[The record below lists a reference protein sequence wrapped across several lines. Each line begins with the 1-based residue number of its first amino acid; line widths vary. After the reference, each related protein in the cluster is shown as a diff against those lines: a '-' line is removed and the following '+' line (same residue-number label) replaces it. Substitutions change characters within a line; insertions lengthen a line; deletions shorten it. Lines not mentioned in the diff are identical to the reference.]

1 MRTLLVL
8 GGTRFIGKH
17 LLSCLDTSLFKVYYF
32 HRGVTAFSPNSNAVE
47 LYGDRTNEGDIRKL
61 FNTQFDIIIDVS
73 GEEYKMVEL
82 SVRYSKKSQPYY
94 IYISSSSVY
103 QPSKDIHIETESLN
117 ANSNS
122 TYINI
127 KILCEK
133 LVQNSFEKYA
143 IVRPS
148 KVYGPYN
155 HICRESYFYKRLINN
170 EQIVLINDPIL
181 HFTFVIDLV
190 EGILR
195 LAKKEPIGIFN
206 VAGKEPMRL
215 SLFIEIMAKKM
226 NISPLI
232 IWDIDSDAPMTKLQ
246 TCVLS
251 NMKMYEVCGWQPHYT
266 IAEGM
271 DFTLQYLRGE

>member
-1 MRTLLVL
+1 
-8 GGTRFIGKH
+8 
-17 LLSCLDTSLFKVYYF
+17 
-32 HRGVTAFSPNSNAVE
+32 
-47 LYGDRTNEGDIRKL
+47 
-61 FNTQFDIIIDVS
+61 
-73 GEEYKMVEL
+73 
-82 SVRYSKKSQPYY
+82 
-94 IYISSSSVY
+94 VY

-170 EQIVLINDPIL
+170 EQMVLINDPIL